1 MIANVYTKRQ
11 AILIVAISFLAACQK
26 ELRMA
31 PSDLMSGIVV
41 YEHANYLGESAH
53 ITTDVDD
60 LTDFKGPCLHT
71 TANCGQYGC
80 STEESWDDCISSV
93 RVAPGWQAVLWED
106 DDYSGDRLTVTGDIP
121 NLDATRGCSSQGF
134 NDCVTSIRLVRP

>member
-1 MIANVYTKRQ
+1 MVASVYTKRQ
-11 AILIVAISFLAACQK
+11 LIVLIVLLFVAACQK
-26 ELRMA
+26 ELPMA
-31 PSDLMSGIVV
+31 PSDLVSGIVV

-53 ITTDVDD
+53 ITTDVAD

-71 TANCGQYGC
+71 TANCDRNGC

-121 NLDATRGCSSQGF
+121 NLDGTRGCSSRGF
-134 NDCVTSIRLVRP
+134 NDCVTSIRLIRP